1 MLLGLDISTTAT
13 KALILDPDGEV
24 KAIGRSPHTLQTPR
38 AGWSEQ
44 DPEEWWQAT
53 RQATEQAI
61 ANAGCSPEDIRGIG
75 LTGQMHGLVVLDSD
89 HCVLRPAIL
98 WNDGRSEAECHDIRT
113 VLGLKEL
120 VRLTGNDA
128 YAGFTAPK
136 LLWMRRHEPDLYAR
150 VAHVLLPKDFIR
162 LRLTGELAT
171 DRAGAG
177 GTLLLDIETRDW
189 SRSVLDALDIP
200 LSWMPPTHEGAEVTG
215 MVSAQASEAIGLP
228 KGIPVVAGAGDQAA
242 QAVGVG
248 ATTTDTFAL
257 TIGTSGVVFA
267 PTIRPM
273 VDAMGRTHV
282 FPHAI
287 PDLWHVM
294 GVMLSAAGSLQ
305 WYRDALAPTVSF
317 DTLMDEASRV
327 PAGGGD
333 IIFLPYL
340 SGERTPHANA
350 SARGSFTGLSLAH
363 GRAHMTRAV
372 LEGVAFG
379 LKDNLNLLAES
390 GLSPPESLQASG
402 GALKHSLWQRIV
414 ADILE
419 IPLVLTSVTEGA
431 ALGAA
436 MLAGLGI
443 GHWDTI
449 AEATLTTLHDGPVVE
464 PDERVAALHRETYA
478 RYRALYPALNAE

>member
-1 MLLGLDISTTAT
+1 
-13 KALILDPDGEV
+13 
-24 KAIGRSPHTLQTPR
+24 
-38 AGWSEQ
+38 
-44 DPEEWWQAT
+44 
-53 RQATEQAI
+53 
-61 ANAGCSPEDIRGIG
+61 
-75 LTGQMHGLVVLDSD
+75 
-89 HCVLRPAIL
+89 
-98 WNDGRSEAECHDIRT
+98 
-113 VLGLKEL
+113 
-120 VRLTGNDA
+120 
-128 YAGFTAPK
+128 
-136 LLWMRRHEPDLYAR
+136 
-150 VAHVLLPKDFIR
+150 
-162 LRLTGELAT
+162 
-171 DRAGAG
+171 
-177 GTLLLDIETRDW
+177 
-189 SRSVLDALDIP
+189 
-200 LSWMPPTHEGAEVTG
+200 
-215 MVSAQASEAIGLP
+215 
-228 KGIPVVAGAGDQAA
+228 
-242 QAVGVG
+242 
-248 ATTTDTFAL
+248 
-257 TIGTSGVVFA
+257 
-267 PTIRPM
+267 
-273 VDAMGRTHV
+273 
-282 FPHAI
+282 
-287 PDLWHVM
+287 M

-363 GRAHMTRAV
+363 GRAHLTRAV

-402 GALKHSLWQRIV
+402 GALKHPLWQRIV

-464 PDERVAALHRETYA
+464 PDDRVAALHRETYA